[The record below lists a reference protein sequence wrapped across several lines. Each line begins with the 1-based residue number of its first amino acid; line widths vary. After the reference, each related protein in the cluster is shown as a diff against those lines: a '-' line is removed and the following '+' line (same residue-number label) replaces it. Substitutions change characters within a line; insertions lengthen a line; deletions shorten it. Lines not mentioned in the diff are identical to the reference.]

1 MTELSD
7 YYFKEEKKLVDGIAC
22 SSILCDFNANCPS
35 LVDRYFTRF
44 YYRKADAAD
53 ADNEDHQILIH
64 SNRICLV
71 GLAPSHIA
79 FVKGIKSVDFNIGN
93 IDRRQNHCSGK
104 GKKGAMNLQP
114 TSALA
119 VVTCKDDTQYKIV
132 SCITGKLLEVNERL
146 IDNPGLL
153 AREGDGYAAI
163 CLPKI
168 ENAEVIKQSLI
179 SEESYKN
186 NAPHQCDH

>member
-7 YYFKEEKKLVDGIAC
+7 YYFNEEKELANGKEC
-22 SSILCDFNANCPS
+22 PSILCDFDANCPS

-44 YYRKADAAD
+44 YYRKSD

-79 FVKGIKSVDFNIGN
+79 FAKGIKSVDFNIGN
-93 IDRRQNHCSGK
+93 ADRRQNIVSGK

-114 TSALA
+114 LSALA
-119 VVTCKDDTQYKIV
+119 IVTCKDDTQYRVI

-146 IDNPGLL
+146 IDNPELL
-153 AREGDGYAAI
+153 AQEGNGYVAI

-168 ENAEVIKQSLI
+168 ENAEVIKKSLI
-179 SEESYKN
+179 SEESYKKP
-186 NAPHQCDH
+186 ASDD

>member
-7 YYFKEEKKLVDGIAC
+7 YYFKDEQQLVDGKEC
-22 SSILCDFNANCPS
+22 HSIINDFDENCPT

-44 YYRKADAAD
+44 YYRKSNT
-53 ADNEDHQILIH
+53 DNEDHQILIH
-64 SNRICLV
+64 SNRICLI

-79 FVKGIKSVDFNIGN
+79 FEKGIKSVDFNIGN
-93 IDRRQNHCSGK
+93 IDRRENHCSGK

-119 VVTCKDDTQYKIV
+119 IITCKDDTQYKII
-132 SCITGKLLEVNERL
+132 SCITGKLIEVNERL
-146 IDNPGLL
+146 IDNPELL
-153 AREGDGYAAI
+153 AQEGNGYVAI

-168 ENAEVIKQSLI
+168 ENADVIKQNLI
-179 SEESYKN
+179 SEELYQRTLSD
-186 NAPHQCDH
+186 DHID

>member
-7 YYFKEEKKLVDGIAC
+7 YYFKEDKALVDGKEC
-22 SSILCDFNANCPS
+22 SSILGDFDANCPS

-44 YYRKADAAD
+44 YHRKSDAE
-53 ADNEDHQILIH
+53 DNEDHQVLIH
-64 SNRICLV
+64 SNRLCLV

-93 IDRRQNHCSGK
+93 IDRSQNLCSGK

-119 VVTCKDDTQYKIV
+119 IVTCKDDTQYKVV
-132 SCITGKLLEVNERL
+132 SCITGKLIEVNERL
-146 IDNPGLL
+146 LDNPESL
-153 AREGDGYAAI
+153 AQEGDGYVAI

-168 ENAEVIKQSLI
+168 ENSEVIKQTLI
-179 SEESYKN
+179 SEEAYKTLSSN
-186 NAPHQCDH
+186 QCTN

>member
-7 YYFKEEKKLVDGIAC
+7 FYFNEEKVLFDGKEC
-22 SSILCDFNANCPS
+22 PSILCDFDAKFPS
-35 LVDRYFTRF
+35 QVDRYFTRF
-44 YYRKADAAD
+44 YYRKSDTV
-53 ADNEDHQILIH
+53 NEDHQILIH

-93 IDRRQNHCSGK
+93 IDRRKNHCSGK
-104 GKKGAMNLQP
+104 GKKGAMNLQS

-119 VVTCKDDTQYKIV
+119 IVTCKDDTQYKVV
-132 SCITGKLLEVNERL
+132 SCITGKLTEVNERL
-146 IDNPGLL
+146 MDNPQLL
-153 AREGDGYAAI
+153 AQEGDGYVAI

-168 ENAEVIKQSLI
+168 DKVDDIKQTLI
-179 SEESYKN
+179 SEEEYRKMSSDLGSN
-186 NAPHQCDH
+186 N

>member
-7 YYFKEEKKLVDGIAC
+7 YYLNEEKELVDGIEC
-22 SSILCDFNANCPS
+22 PSILCDFDANCPS
-35 LVDRYFTRF
+35 LVDRYFKKF
-44 YYRKADAAD
+44 YYRKADT
-53 ADNEDHQILIH
+53 DNEDHQILIH

-93 IDRRQNHCSGK
+93 IDRRDIHLSGK

-114 TSALA
+114 SSALA
-119 VVTCKDDTQYKIV
+119 VVTCKDDTQYKII

-146 IDNPGLL
+146 LDDPELL
-153 AREGDGYAAI
+153 ATEGNGYAAI

-168 ENAEVIKQSLI
+168 ENADVIKQTLI
-179 SEESYKN
+179 SEESYKEKS
-186 NAPHQCDH
+186 ADQCTN

>member
-7 YYFKEEKKLVDGIAC
+7 YYFNEEKTLFDGIEC
-22 SSILCDFNANCPS
+22 PSILCDFDANFPS
-35 LVDRYFTRF
+35 PVDRYFSRF
-44 YYRKADAAD
+44 YYRKSDTV
-53 ADNEDHQILIH
+53 NEDHQILIH
-64 SNRICLV
+64 SNRICLI

-93 IDRRQNHCSGK
+93 IDRRKNHCSGK

-119 VVTCKDDTQYKIV
+119 IVTCNDDTQYKIV
-132 SCITGKLLEVNERL
+132 SCITGKLTEVNERL
-146 IDNPGLL
+146 TESPQLL
-153 AREGDGYAAI
+153 TQEGDGYVAI

-168 ENAEVIKQSLI
+168 DKAEDIKQTLI
-179 SEESYKN
+179 SEESYKQLSSELSSPN
-186 NAPHQCDH
+186 